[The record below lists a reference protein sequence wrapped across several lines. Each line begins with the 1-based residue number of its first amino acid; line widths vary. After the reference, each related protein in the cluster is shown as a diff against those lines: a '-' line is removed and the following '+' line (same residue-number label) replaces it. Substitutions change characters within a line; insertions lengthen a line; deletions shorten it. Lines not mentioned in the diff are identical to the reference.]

1 MIWTDVNIITCSFSY
16 MHMLFTETFILVGGR
31 CIIFTL
37 KDNIMEIYG
46 IYIYGK
52 YMRRITFL
60 FCFKLR

>member
-46 IYIYGK
+46 IYIYIWK
-52 YMRRITFL
+52 IYEKDNFFVL
-60 FCFKLR
+60 F